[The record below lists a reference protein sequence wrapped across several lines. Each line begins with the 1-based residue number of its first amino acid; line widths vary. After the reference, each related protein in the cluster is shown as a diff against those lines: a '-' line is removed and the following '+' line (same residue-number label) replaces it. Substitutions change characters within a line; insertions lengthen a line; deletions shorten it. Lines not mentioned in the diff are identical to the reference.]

1 MIPTP
6 VLMVHISL
14 FSCFLF
20 FVRSNRRKRQG
31 IEEEMTNR
39 NKMRIQ
45 VNYAYGSIPSLGT
58 KLTTIT
64 KRYIRSKRIKIQFNF
79 RWWNELKLMIWNFT
93 IYFFEKFNWVVGFV
107 FFQLFWSFVI
117 LPLFKCNWEE
127 EKYSYRN
134 DWKNAKQKHVSL
146 LLTFLLNRAFSCFF
160 SSFSSSSKSDE
171 NMCALTGN
179 WSTCGISFGSLSQ
192 LLFFFRF
199 SKNRHVH
206 VHSVYVFQLQICSI
220 TTHFQAPNYMS
231 NHVCFSVYQMQNSFT
246 KHSRISKTYR
256 YVFGFFSLFNL
267 IEQPFSMCCGNALI
281 KCAAGCSFFGIFM
294 WASEWVCVYVRFL

>member
-1 MIPTP
+1 
-6 VLMVHISL
+6 MVKWIEINDLKFHDL
-14 FSCFLF
+14 LLREVQLGCWLCF
-20 FVRSNRRKRQG
+20 V
-31 IEEEMTNR
+31 
-39 NKMRIQ
+39 
-45 VNYAYGSIPSLGT
+45 SI
-58 KLTTIT
+58 
-64 KRYIRSKRIKIQFNF
+64 F
-79 RWWNELKLMIWNFT
+79 
-93 IYFFEKFNWVVGFV
+93 
-107 FFQLFWSFVI
+107 FWSFVI
-117 LPLFKCNWEE
+117 LPSFKCNWVE

-220 TTHFQAPNYMS
+220 TTNFQAPNYMS

-256 YVFGFFSLFNL
+256 DVFGVFFPFQFDWTAIFNVLRKRTHQMCGWLLF
-267 IEQPFSMCCGNALI
+267 FRY
-281 KCAAGCSFFGIFM
+281 FYV
-294 WASEWVCVYVRFL
+294 SEWVSVCVRSFPSVKIDVTNASMFVRMYSWLECGTKIYDQYFF